1 VYEISF
7 SLIRSKYNSVLTA
20 NLIFYTLRNLKCN
33 RLASS
38 SKDGTIRVWDTTL
51 RRVVMTMSQHTAA
64 VTCIKWGGDGLLYS
78 SSRDKTIKVWNAT
91 QGNLISNLEGHGHWV
106 NTMALSTDFVLRTGA
121 FDHTGKIPKDENEG
135 IKNP

>member
-1 VYEISF
+1 M
-7 SLIRSKYNSVLTA
+7 SLLSNP
-20 NLIFYTLRNLKCN
+20 KCN

-38 SKDGTIRVWDTTL
+38 SKDGTIRIWDTTL

-78 SSRDKTIKVWNAT
+78 SSRDKTIKVWDST
-91 QGNLISNLEGHGHWV
+91 QGKLVRTLEGHGHWV

-135 IKNP
+135 KIFPTSFESALRLSSIMFFFV

>member
-1 VYEISF
+1 M
-7 SLIRSKYNSVLTA
+7 
-20 NLIFYTLRNLKCN
+20 
-33 RLASS
+33 ASS

-78 SSRDKTIKVWNAT
+78 SSRDKTIKVWDAI
-91 QGNLISNLEGHGHWV
+91 QGKLVRTLEGHGHWV

-121 FDHTGKIPKDENEG
+121 FDHTGKIPKDEKEG
-135 IKNP
+135 KKFLISIEYVYR